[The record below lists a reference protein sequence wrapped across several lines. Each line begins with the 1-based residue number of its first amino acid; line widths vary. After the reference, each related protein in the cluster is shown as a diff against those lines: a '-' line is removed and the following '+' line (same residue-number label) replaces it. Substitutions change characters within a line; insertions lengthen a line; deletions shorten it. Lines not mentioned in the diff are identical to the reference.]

1 MFSWRS
7 FNSLEFAQNVLGRR
21 IDSWAAGR
29 PRRVRVVCI
38 RCPFLRPSV
47 RRRIARSEVRVGDV
61 HVVFRDRCQQ
71 TEPARSSLE
80 SVGRGRRGRS
90 ELIEYT
96 MKGGREREKDGHR
109 EGRLECHFL
118 GVRSTSRSSFI
129 TKSRLYGCL
138 QGRQAMFNQILKRS
152 QYRLNCQGGC
162 KIDLDF
168 TSPLQSMYVRQM
180 LFSNC
185 CGSLA

>member
-1 MFSWRS
+1 MFSWHS
-7 FNSLEFAQNVLGRR
+7 FNSLEFAQNVLSGEEGRL
-21 IDSWAAGR
+21 IL
-29 PRRVRVVCI
+29 PCRVRVVCI
-38 RCPFLRPSV
+38 RCPPVRLV

-71 TEPARSSLE
+71 TEPARAPSR
-80 SVGRGRRGRS
+80 SVRRS

-138 QGRQAMFNQILKRS
+138 RGCKAGFNQIPQSTS
-152 QYRLNCQGGC
+152 QYRLNCTGGC
-162 KIDLDF
+162 KISHLYF
-168 TSPLQSMYVRQM
+168 KRKANA
-180 LFSNC
+180 FSE
-185 CGSLA
+185 LVWI